1 MNSFAW
7 IRSRPAR
14 FVIAAALA
22 GAILGG
28 LASRVFENR
37 FNRWE
42 VSLAF
47 TINQRPRQETKDFA
61 YDGYYALKAS
71 ELFADTLISW
81 FKTPAVIGDV
91 YDGQERAVRAAAGF
105 RAKKLSSQSVVI
117 LFREQD
123 RAIAEDLAKRLSAL
137 MIKKT
142 GELNQNAKGESLFV
156 LIPSDPVIVDAWPSP
171 ARAGGAGFVLGGVL
185 AALVLYLATPPK
197 KENAP
202 T

>member
-1 MNSFAW
+1 MNALAW
-7 IRSRPAR
+7 IRSHPVR

-22 GAILGG
+22 GAVLGN
-28 LASRVFENR
+28 LASRVFEDR

-47 TINQRPRQETKDFA
+47 TINQRPRPETKDFS

-91 YDGQERAVRAAAGF
+91 YGGQERAVRAAAGF
-105 RAKKLSSQSVVI
+105 RAKKPSSQSAVI

-123 RAIAEDLAKRLSAL
+123 RSIAEDLAKRLSAL
-137 MIKKT
+137 MVKTT
-142 GELNQNAKGESLFV
+142 GELN
-156 LIPSDPVIVDAWPSP
+156 
-171 ARAGGAGFVLGGVL
+171 
-185 AALVLYLATPPK
+185 
-197 KENAP
+197 
-202 T
+202 